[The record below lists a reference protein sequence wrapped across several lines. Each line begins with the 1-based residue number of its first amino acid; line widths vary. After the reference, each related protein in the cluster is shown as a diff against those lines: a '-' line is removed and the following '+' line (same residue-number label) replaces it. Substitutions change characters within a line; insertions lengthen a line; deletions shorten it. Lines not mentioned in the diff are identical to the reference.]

1 MRCFALYSQ
10 SPMAQEVKTMVQ
22 PVYLVDDDEAVRKSL
37 SLLLST
43 IDIEVRGVA
52 DPSAFLAQLP
62 RLKPGCM
69 IFDIRMPVMT
79 GLKLQELLAGQEV
92 DWPVI
97 IISGHGDI
105 EACRRAFRNGAVDY
119 LSKPVDEQDL
129 IDAIQ
134 KAQQLLERK
143 LGSQALRAETLA
155 LLDALTAREREVL
168 DRIAQG
174 FTTRQIADGLELSP
188 RTIDSHRAAIGAKLG
203 TTSQAEM
210 TRLWLEGQ
218 SHP

>member
-1 MRCFALYSQ
+1 VRCFALCSQ

-43 IDIEVRGVA
+43 IDIEVRGFA
-52 DPSAFLAQLP
+52 DPSAFLTQLP

-143 LGSQALRAETLA
+143 LGSEALRAETLA

-174 FTTRQIADGLELSP
+174 FTTRQIADSLELSP